1 MRTQL
6 STFTV
11 AALLALSAVAF
22 VSPADAGHRHPQ
34 ERHDRDGRREI
45 CQECGTV
52 RDISRISS
60 GSRRS
65 NTGAI
70 VVGALIG
77 GALGNQVGKGDGRK
91 AATIAGAVI
100 GGAIGNDSARR
111 DDYYYS
117 EPQTRCRTVYEP
129 YNERRIAGYD
139 VQYRYRGD
147 VFMSHLDY
155 DPGERMRVRVS
166 VSPAE

>member
-11 AALLALSAVAF
+11 AALLVLSSVAL
-22 VSPADAGHRHPQ
+22 VSPADAGHRQPQ

-91 AATIAGAVI
+91 AATVAGAVA
-100 GGAIGNDSARR
+100 GGLAGNKIEKDR
-111 DDYYYS
+111 
-117 EPQTRCRTVYEP
+117 
-129 YNERRIAGYD
+129 NERDTYAIYVRMDDGRRLVFEQKGLNGIHT
-139 VQYRYRGD
+139 GD
-147 VFMSHLDY
+147 
-155 DPGERMRVRVS
+155 RVNTSGR
-166 VSPAE
+166 ELRQL

>member
-11 AALLALSAVAF
+11 AALLVLSSVAL
-22 VSPADAGHRHPQ
+22 VSPADAGHRQPQ

-91 AATIAGAVI
+91 AATVAGAVA
-100 GGAIGNDSARR
+100 GGVVGNKVSKDKHRKTIYRISVRMDNGR
-111 DDYYYS
+111 VYS
-117 EPQTRCRTVYEP
+117 FDQGSSNHMRPGSRVVVQNGRVY
-129 YNERRIAGYD
+129 
-139 VQYRYRGD
+139 
-147 VFMSHLDY
+147 
-155 DPGERMRVRVS
+155 
-166 VSPAE
+166 PADQR